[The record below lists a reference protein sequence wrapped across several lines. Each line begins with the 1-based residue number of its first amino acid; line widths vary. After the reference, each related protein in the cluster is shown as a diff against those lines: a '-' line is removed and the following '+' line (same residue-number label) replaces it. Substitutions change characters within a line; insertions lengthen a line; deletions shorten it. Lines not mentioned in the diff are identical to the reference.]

1 MLYTWGLAKEGL
13 PLVQYLAEQYPSS
26 NAAQGMLADGYVLVE
41 DYPAAIEVLNKYIR
55 EHPNDAGA
63 QARLEQV
70 RKLELQH

>member
-1 MLYTWGLAKEGL
+1 
-13 PLVQYLAEQYPSS
+13 
-26 NAAQGMLADGYVLVE
+26 MLADGYVLVE